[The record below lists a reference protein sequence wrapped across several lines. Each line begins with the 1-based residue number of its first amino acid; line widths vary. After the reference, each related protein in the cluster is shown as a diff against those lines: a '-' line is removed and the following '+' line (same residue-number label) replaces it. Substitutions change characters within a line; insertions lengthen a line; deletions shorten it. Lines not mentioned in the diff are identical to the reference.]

1 MIKSKSIKTILFSIF
16 SFLIFV
22 ILFYLVVNLNKPVT
36 IVVDGIEITTRTS
49 GETVGDVL
57 EENDI
62 VLQDGSSVFPSRHS
76 KVDRGEKIILENPVP
91 VILYLG
97 KMDPYEVMTISR
109 TVGDF
114 LQEQGV
120 EVDEGDIITPSIDTL
135 IVPDMEIYIKYVDIK
150 VEQEQHEIG
159 YETKINYN
167 DNLYEGNEKV
177 VQEGK
182 SGLRVI
188 KREKCYENGIEVD
201 NKVIYDNVEIQPV
214 QKIVERGT
222 KKKEVVHFEDASS
235 RQVISSA
242 YENGN
247 KINFLGKEYSIAYT
261 KSVEATAFY
270 NSGSNGNHTTA
281 TGNPTVYNPKGWS
294 TIAVDPKVIPL
305 NTKVYVE
312 GYGFGIAHDTGGAIK
327 GNIID
332 VFMPSR
338 DAAYTWG
345 RKKGVKIYILE

>member
-114 LQEQGV
+114 L
-120 EVDEGDIITPSIDTL
+120 
-135 IVPDMEIYIKYVDIK
+135 
-150 VEQEQHEIG
+150 
-159 YETKINYN
+159 
-167 DNLYEGNEKV
+167 
-177 VQEGK
+177 
-182 SGLRVI
+182 
-188 KREKCYENGIEVD
+188 
-201 NKVIYDNVEIQPV
+201 
-214 QKIVERGT
+214 
-222 KKKEVVHFEDASS
+222 
-235 RQVISSA
+235 
-242 YENGN
+242 
-247 KINFLGKEYSIAYT
+247 
-261 KSVEATAFY
+261 
-270 NSGSNGNHTTA
+270 
-281 TGNPTVYNPKGWS
+281 
-294 TIAVDPKVIPL
+294 
-305 NTKVYVE
+305 
-312 GYGFGIAHDTGGAIK
+312 
-327 GNIID
+327 
-332 VFMPSR
+332 
-338 DAAYTWG
+338 
-345 RKKGVKIYILE
+345 

>member
-135 IVPDMEIYIKYVDIK
+135 IVPDTEIYIKYVDIK

-188 KREKCYENGIEVD
+188 KREKRYENGIEVD

-222 KKKEVVHFEDASS
+222 KKKEVVHVEDASS

-281 TGNPTVYNPKGWS
+281 TGNPTVYNPSGWS

-305 NTKVYVE
+305 YTRIYVE

-327 GNIID
+327 GNKID
-332 VFMPSR
+332 IFMASKK
-338 DAAYTWG
+338 DAYSWG
-345 RKKGVKIYILE
+345 KQKIDIYILN